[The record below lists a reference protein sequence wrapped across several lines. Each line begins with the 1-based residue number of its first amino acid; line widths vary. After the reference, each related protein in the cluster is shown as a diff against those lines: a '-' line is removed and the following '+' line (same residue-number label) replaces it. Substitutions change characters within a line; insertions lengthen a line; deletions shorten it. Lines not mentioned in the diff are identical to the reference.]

1 MNNNNQHQ
9 NETEIKLLKYINL
22 NTSMNENVQTES
34 IDRFILGKI
43 YGYLL
48 LYKHLERELKQRKIE
63 HLKSFLHINFIYPEE
78 NLIDAQE
85 KNICCPIHVYTNRPS
100 RKLLKCPSFIKGF
113 IHSLTDLPKI
123 YNVWFNLNNVNL
135 NNVNLTV
142 RPTNKERLDK
152 MKNLLAYKDDPIVRG
167 FFDIVGT
174 HFPNEKPISS
184 PEKLF
189 NSLEEHIASQYK
201 LMKSLKN
208 KPKKK
213 EDGEGFNFS
222 FPGGGT
228 ILVTF
233 K

>member
-1 MNNNNQHQ
+1 MNNNNQHR
-9 NETEIKLLKYINL
+9 NETEIKLLQYINL
-22 NTSMNENVQTES
+22 NTSMNDDVHPES
-34 IDRFILGKI
+34 IDRFRLGKI

-48 LYKHLERELKQRKIE
+48 FNIHLDRELNQRKIE
-63 HLKSFLHINFIYPEE
+63 QFKRYLNIIFIYPEE

-85 KNICCPIHVYTNRPS
+85 KNICCPIHIYTNRPS
-100 RKLLKCPSFIKGF
+100 RKLLKCPSFIEGF

-142 RPTNKERLDK
+142 QPTTKERLNK
-152 MKNLLAYKDDPIVRG
+152 MKSLLAYKDDPIVRG

-184 PEKLF
+184 PEYSV
-189 NSLEEHIASQYK
+189 NSLEEDMAHHYK